1 MKKNIGTY
9 TRWLDNNELL
19 LRLGNSDFVAKEVMY
34 HAVCRVNY
42 RNKAGGIYMAMKE
55 KLGKKAEGKPSRE
68 NANSMWDKSRDLHCK
83 PFKGICSYIENII
96 ID

>member
-1 MKKNIGTY
+1 
-9 TRWLDNNELL
+9 
-19 LRLGNSDFVAKEVMY
+19 
-34 HAVCRVNY
+34 
-42 RNKAGGIYMAMKE
+42 MAMKE

-68 NANSMWDKSRDLHCK
+68 NENSMWDKSRDLHCK